1 MDPRTLQF
9 LCFALFSVASLWGG
23 YFARRKGWVHEDVSR
38 RVHFHTVVWVWSA
51 VSLLSL
57 WRGPLRSQ
65 DMGLVLM
72 QILIVGLS
80 GYAAIPIAKLA
91 GLGRAQIGVLA
102 VASGLHN
109 IGFTLGGY
117 LCFTLL
123 SPGVDALGQAIAY
136 VTIMQIAGVVLIYP
150 IARHFGTLHAG
161 DASVP
166 RLILANLTD
175 IRSMTLYAAILGQ
188 SLGACRVP
196 VPGFIDDLHFIN
208 ILFYLGAF
216 GGYFGIGLRLRL
228 GNALSYWREHA
239 ILAGMKFLFIPALT
253 LALIAIL
260 SFTPLALPPLP
271 QSVALVEAFMPTAI
285 LTVMLANLFHL
296 DVRLASVAWLWN
308 TMSFFVLPMPLIL
321 WWLS

>member
-1 MDPRTLQF
+1 MDPRTFQF
-9 LCFALFSVASLWGG
+9 LCFAVFGVASLWGG
-23 YFARRKGWVHEDVSR
+23 YLARKRGWLHEDVSR

-57 WRGPLRSQ
+57 WRGPLQTQ

-72 QILIVGLS
+72 QIIIVGLA

-91 GLGRAQIGVLA
+91 GCGRTQIGVLA

-123 SPGVDALGQAIAY
+123 TPGVEALGQAIAY
-136 VTIMQIAGVVLIYP
+136 VTIMQIAGVVLIFP
-150 IARHFGTLHAG
+150 IARHFGTLQDG
-161 DASVP
+161 DASVA
-166 RLILANLTD
+166 RLIFTNLID
-175 IRSMTLYAAILGQ
+175 IRSMTLYAAIVGQTLGVM
-188 SLGACRVP
+188 RVP
-196 VPGFIDDLHFIN
+196 VPSFVGDLHFMD
-208 ILFYLGAF
+208 ILFYLGAL

-228 GNALSYWREHA
+228 GSAVGYLREHA
-239 ILAGMKFLFIPALT
+239 ILAGMKFIFIPVLT
-253 LALIAIL
+253 LLLIALL
-260 SFTPLALPPLP
+260 SLTPLRLPDLA
-271 QSVALVEAFMPTAI
+271 QSVAIVQAFMPTAI

-296 DVRLASVAWLWN
+296 DVRLASSAWLWN
-308 TMSFFVLPMPLIL
+308 TITFFVLPMPVII